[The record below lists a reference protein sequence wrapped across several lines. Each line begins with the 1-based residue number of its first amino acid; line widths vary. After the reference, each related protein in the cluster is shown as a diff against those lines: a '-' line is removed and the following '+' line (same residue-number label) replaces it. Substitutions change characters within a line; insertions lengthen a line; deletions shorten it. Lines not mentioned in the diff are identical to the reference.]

1 MAKNG
6 TAPPAAASPTALAAE
21 PAWLKALR
29 GTARERFESMSW
41 PTPQEEE
48 WRRTD
53 ITTLDVEG
61 YRLVSPAQGAS
72 APGAGVPEGFAGV
85 LRFRGGSLAQASIRN
100 DLAAEGV
107 RFASLVGPQNGL
119 ASRLESVLRA
129 GLERADNRLI
139 AWHYQRITHGA
150 LLEVPQF
157 LEIAEPFLVEFEEA
171 GEGALTMPHVTVM
184 LETGARAIVATRI
197 VSGPADRL
205 LCNAALEIVLG
216 DAAKLQYFEEQG
228 LSDGSTFFSHG
239 VASVGRDAELLHFA
253 ASLGSR
259 LAKTRLD
266 CTMAGQGGTVNL
278 NGIYF
283 AAGKQHMDLR
293 TVQHHKAGS
302 SYSRSFYKG
311 AVKDE
316 ARTVYQGLIEVM
328 PTAPK
333 TDAYL
338 TNRNLILNDGAR
350 ADSIPGLRINQD
362 DVRCSHGSTTGRID
376 PAQLFYLATR
386 GLSPREAAQVLVVAY
401 FQELVDQMPEFM
413 REPILRELE
422 ARA

>member
-1 MAKNG
+1 M
-6 TAPPAAASPTALAAE
+6 T
-21 PAWLKALR
+21 
-29 GTARERFESMSW
+29 W

-53 ITTLDVEG
+53 ITALNLGG
-61 YRLVSPAQGAS
+61 YRLVTPEAPVAAAAS
-72 APGAGVPEGFAGV
+72 TVPGGLAGIA
-85 LRFRGGSLAQASIRN
+85 RFRGGSLAQVALRP
-100 DLAAEGV
+100 DLAAKGV
-107 RFASLVGPQNGL
+107 HFASLVGSHNGL
-119 ASRLESVLRA
+119 SDRVGSLLRA

-139 AWHYQRITHGA
+139 AWHYQHITHGV
-150 LLEVPQF
+150 LLQVPQF
-157 LEIAEPFLVEFEEA
+157 VEIEEPFFVEFEEQ
-171 GEGALTMPHVTVM
+171 GEGILSMPHVTVM
-184 LETGARAIVATRI
+184 LETGARVTVASRI
-197 VSGPADRL
+197 ASGPSDRV
-205 LCNAALEIVLG
+205 LCNAALEIVVG
-216 DAAKLQYFEEQG
+216 DAAKLGYFEEQN
-228 LSDGSTFFSHG
+228 LSGTSTFFSHG
-239 VASVGRDAELLHFA
+239 IASVGRDAELLHFA
-253 ASLGSR
+253 ASLGSL

-266 CTMAGQGGTVNL
+266 CTLAGLGGTANL
-278 NGIYF
+278 NGVYF

-316 ARTVYQGLIEVM
+316 GRTVYQGLIEVM

-376 PAQLFYLATR
+376 PAQLFYLESR
-386 GLSPREAAQVLVVAY
+386 GLAPRDAAQMLVTAY
-401 FQELVDQMPEFM
+401 FQELVDQMPVMM
-413 REPILRELE
+413 REPVLAVLA
-422 ARA
+422 ARV